1 MFKCVTLLSNRVKWS
16 PGWAAAGLA
25 VFSWQAMIMGVTDLS
40 RFSLQ
45 TPPLLT
51 QPCAES
57 RGWGAAVRPYNVW
70 THPAPTRAEECKRLY
85 LICAASTFWS
95 SLQSTRGT
103 MGEEWQHNDES
114 QRRFS
119 ATAHA
124 RTSYWDPPPP
134 LNDQVLLITLKH
146 VYCFAKL
153 FHLFI
158 YFDFLICGNPQSAK
172 FSFVVS
178 EEHIYTWQ

>member
-1 MFKCVTLLSNRVKWS
+1 M
-16 PGWAAAGLA
+16 
-25 VFSWQAMIMGVTDLS
+25 M
-40 RFSLQ
+40 
-45 TPPLLT
+45 
-51 QPCAES
+51 
-57 RGWGAAVRPYNVW
+57 
-70 THPAPTRAEECKRLY
+70 RAREGSVQLHMQELV
-85 LICAASTFWS
+85 I
-95 SLQSTRGT
+95 
-103 MGEEWQHNDES
+103 EI
-114 QRRFS
+114 
-119 ATAHA
+119 
-124 RTSYWDPPPP
+124 PPP